1 MGLWNAD
8 GSKDEGTRVF
18 FEAAPEG
25 VSTGIKAVKVQG
37 NETSK
42 TIYTLSGQKQSS
54 ATRPGIYVVNGK
66 KTIVK

>member
-18 FEAAPEG
+18 FEPAPEG
-25 VSTGIKAVKVQG
+25 VSTGIKDVKVNA
-37 NETSK
+37 NETTK
-42 TIYTLSGQKQSS
+42 AIYTLAGQKQNNVV
-54 ATRPGIYVVNGK
+54 RPGIYVVNGK